1 MSVESKIKT
10 GVDIA
15 TLIASST
22 VTVGGAIAT
31 YKMIKDK
38 KGALLIWSGVLVIL
52 VGVAASKYSLQKI
65 RSVKNDDTP
74 EK

>member
-1 MSVESKIKT
+1 MSITSKIET

-38 KGALLIWSGVLVIL
+38 KSALLIWSGVLVIL
-52 VGVAASKYSLQKI
+52 VGVAASKYSIQKI
-65 RSVKNDDTP
+65 RSTKINLN
-74 EK
+74 